1 MMIRVLIVDD
11 HDIVRLGLT
20 SYLETIADIE
30 VVGEAANGEMA
41 VQMAMQVQAD
51 VILMDLFMP
60 IMSGVEAIIELKRRG
75 CSSQIVV
82 LTSSVEDRLV
92 LDAVRAGALS
102 YILKTSTAEQV
113 GTVIRQAASGQP
125 NLDAQVQK
133 ALIGQMQGQT
143 QSALWE
149 ELTERELQVL
159 RAIATGQNNQEIADS
174 LGIGIKT
181 VKTHVS
187 NIFIKLEVQDRT
199 QAAIYAIRHQLA

>member
-1 MMIRVLIVDD
+1 MIRVLIVDD

-41 VQMAMQVQAD
+41 VQMAMQLQAD

-82 LTSSVEDRLV
+82 LTSSVEERLV